1 MLLMFL
7 WACKHF
13 YSKHI
18 SCKMLKPHSTKE
30 QEGHIRFKP
39 TARRWERRPHSEQAS
54 YPAPGWACEIHRQ
67 NQTSKMRGEEGIVL
81 FF

>member
-18 SCKMLKPHSTKE
+18 SCKMLEPHSTKE
-30 QEGHIRFKP
+30 QEGQRCFQP
-39 TARRWERRPHSEQAS
+39 TARGQEQRPHSEQLPRAWV
-54 YPAPGWACEIHRQ
+54 GMC
-67 NQTSKMRGEEGIVL
+67 NTGKTKLVK
-81 FF
+81 